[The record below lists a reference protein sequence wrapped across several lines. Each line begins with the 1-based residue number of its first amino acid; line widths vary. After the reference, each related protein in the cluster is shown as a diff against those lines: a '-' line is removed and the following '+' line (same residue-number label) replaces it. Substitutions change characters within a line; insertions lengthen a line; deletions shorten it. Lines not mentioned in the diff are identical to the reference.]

1 MKIDKIEKSTRKL
14 FHELH
19 TKHLSEKTSVSR
31 LRSLLSSKK
40 LGLNERYLVGKKCLD
55 AGCGSS
61 FHGTINLFQMGA
73 EEVVSLDLNKT
84 IYSHEK
90 KIRKL
95 ISSNKKLTVKTGSV
109 LKLPFKNNSF
119 DFVLCQGVMHHT
131 TNPVKAVKECYRV
144 LRKGGYAYFQI
155 CGKGGIIQEFLM
167 DFMRRQYKED
177 KKVKKFMNELNKK
190 NFDIMLKYISSK
202 IHRQN
207 DIGSKASAQFIK
219 NLQILVD
226 EDLILTIKDR
236 VLSPL
241 YFQYDFK
248 EVKILMK
255 KSKFKSIK
263 RVFTYP
269 KYTNLRNL
277 VSYFYSKP
285 DNHYSKLLYGSGL
298 INVLCKK

>member
-1 MKIDKIEKSTRKL
+1 
-14 FHELH
+14 
-19 TKHLSEKTSVSR
+19 
-31 LRSLLSSKK
+31 
-40 LGLNERYLVGKKCLD
+40 
-55 AGCGSS
+55 
-61 FHGTINLFQMGA
+61 
-73 EEVVSLDLNKT
+73 
-84 IYSHEK
+84 
-90 KIRKL
+90 
-95 ISSNKKLTVKTGSV
+95 
-109 LKLPFKNNSF
+109 
-119 DFVLCQGVMHHT
+119 
-131 TNPVKAVKECYRV
+131 
-144 LRKGGYAYFQI
+144 
-155 CGKGGIIQEFLM
+155 
-167 DFMRRQYKED
+167 
-177 KKVKKFMNELNKK
+177 
-190 NFDIMLKYISSK
+190 MLKYISSK

-219 NLQILVD
+219 NLLILVD

-248 EVKILMK
+248 EVKTLMK